1 MDITKNSR
9 ELGRFRKQEDYLENV
24 VSVFSAS
31 IPVLGS
37 IIDRFL
43 VNSNNNYLRKRVYDL
58 FHYLEEITE
67 KIDHSLIDRE
77 YLYSEEFIS
86 LLYLILEK
94 LRLTAKK
101 EKINM
106 FAFFMLNCTKK
117 DNANL
122 RQNNEE
128 YLNLLSDLSLQEISV
143 LSSLYK
149 KQKDIKSTSH
159 EEILKKVDKNWDDFS
174 QKMTKKYE
182 TKDALLFTLKR
193 LESKGLLSEI
203 TAGTSYP
210 DNKYVINK
218 SITHN
223 LLRLISED

>member
-9 ELGRFRKQEDYLENV
+9 ELGRFRKQEDYLENL

-67 KIDHSLIDRE
+67 KIDHNLIDRE
-77 YLYSEEFIS
+77 YLYSEEFVS

-117 DNANL
+117 DNSDL

-149 KQKDIKSTSH
+149 KQKDIKPTSH
-159 EEILKKVDKNWDDFS
+159 EEILKKVEKNWDDFS
-174 QKMTKKYE
+174 QKMTKKLE
-182 TKDALLFTLKR
+182 SKDTLLFILKR

-203 TAGTSYP
+203 TSGTSYP
-210 DNKYVINK
+210 DNKYAINK
-218 SITHN
+218 NITHN